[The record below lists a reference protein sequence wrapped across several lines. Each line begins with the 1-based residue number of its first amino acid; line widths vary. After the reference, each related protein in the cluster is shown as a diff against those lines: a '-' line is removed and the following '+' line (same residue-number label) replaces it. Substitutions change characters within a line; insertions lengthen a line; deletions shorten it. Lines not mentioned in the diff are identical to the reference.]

1 MVLSDITQRIKN
13 ASLAADSGAQPSVRQ
28 TTLFDLLNTTK
39 NRHKRQRQAGRVTV
53 DKENVNDENTSPCAD
68 EKQAKRI
75 CVGSPRRAR
84 ANHSPSTRNNL
95 LLFDEPQ
102 EQPRYQV
109 ISPSIISTI
118 DRLSS
123 LVSPTA
129 RTFRLQSVDEP
140 QLTVLPLACKY
151 SNSAKTHGRLS
162 LVDESGYISIFDTLS
177 EQDDASQQPA
187 TEGMRPIIK
196 WKAHDN
202 SVFDFEWSPFD
213 DQIVTASA
221 DEMCKLWDV
230 ERQQALGVFSGHTQT
245 VRSVS
250 WQCSS
255 LHCFSTA
262 SRDGSIMVWDIRCN
276 KTTTNSP
283 GELLYRPVN
292 TISGAHHDVRGS
304 KKPTRNKHSV
314 ITGSVTAIK
323 HLCHD
328 ANVIASAGSTNEI
341 IKYWDMRM
349 TAPVRSAI
357 LSTPVASSLLGSAT
371 TRSRGIASLSID
383 PDGTRIYAAC
393 NDNSVYVHNALALG
407 QPISRLEAP
416 EFQCNSFNIG
426 TSMSPCGNYLAAG
439 SASGSVVI
447 WELDQYG
454 YNSRK
459 TRAVLDGHGKE
470 VGCVAWYPGK
480 DRVQLATSG
489 DDGTLRVWDLDSKLA
504 EEGKADPMRNYLC
517 SVLSSMEV
525 AFK

>member
-13 ASLAADSGAQPSVRQ
+13 ASLAADSGAQSSVRQ
-28 TTLFDLLNTTK
+28 ITLFDLLNTTK
-39 NRHKRQRQAGRVTV
+39 QRHKRQRKSGRVTV
-53 DKENVNDENTSPCAD
+53 DKENENDENTSPCAD

-75 CVGSPRRAR
+75 CVGSPRRTR
-84 ANHSPSTRNNL
+84 ANYSPSTRNNL

-102 EQPRYQV
+102 EQPH
-109 ISPSIISTI
+109 
-118 DRLSS
+118 RLSS

-151 SNSAKTHGRLS
+151 SNSVKARGKLS
-162 LVDESGYISIFDTLS
+162 LVDESGYISIFDTFS
-177 EQDDASQQPA
+177 EQDAAPHQLA

-202 SVFDFEWSPFD
+202 SVFDFEWGPFG

-230 ERQQALGVFSGHTQT
+230 ERQQVLGMFSGHTQT

-250 WQCSS
+250 WQRSS

-276 KTTTNSP
+276 KTTTTP
-283 GELLYRPVN
+283 GEPVYRPVN

-314 ITGSVTAIK
+314 ISGSVTAIK

-349 TAPVRSAI
+349 TAPIRSAI
-357 LSTPVASSLLGSAT
+357 LPTPIASSLLASAT

-426 TSMSPCGNYLAAG
+426 TSMSPCGSYLAAG

-447 WELDQYG
+447 WELDRYG

-489 DDGTLRVWDLDSKLA
+489 DDGTLRVWDLDPKLA
-504 EEGKADPMRNYLC
+504 EEGKADPMRKYCWGFSRIQQRSL
-517 SVLSSMEV
+517 
-525 AFK
+525 

>member
-1 MVLSDITQRIKN
+1 MAI
-13 ASLAADSGAQPSVRQ
+13 
-28 TTLFDLLNTTK
+28 
-39 NRHKRQRQAGRVTV
+39 RQRG
-53 DKENVNDENTSPCAD
+53 
-68 EKQAKRI
+68 
-75 CVGSPRRAR
+75 
-84 ANHSPSTRNNL
+84 
-95 LLFDEPQ
+95 
-102 EQPRYQV
+102 YQV
-109 ISPSIISTI
+109 SSPSIISTI

-151 SNSAKTHGRLS
+151 SNSAKARGRLS
-162 LVDESGYISIFDTLS
+162 LVDESGYISIFDTLG

-230 ERQQALGVFSGHTQT
+230 ERQQALGMFSGHTQT

-250 WQCSS
+250 WQRSS

-276 KTTTNSP
+276 KTTTTSP
-283 GELLYRPVN
+283 GEPVYRPVN

-314 ITGSVTAIK
+314 IPGSVTAIK

-349 TAPVRSAI
+349 TAPIRSAV
-357 LSTPVASSLLGSAT
+357 LPTPVASSLLGSAT

-407 QPISRLEAP
+407 QPISRLGAP

-447 WELDQYG
+447 WELDRYG

-459 TRAVLDGHGKE
+459 ARAVLDGHGKE

-504 EEGKADPMRNYLC
+504 EEGKADPMRKYCWGFSRIQQRSL
-517 SVLSSMEV
+517 L
-525 AFK
+525 

>member
-1 MVLSDITQRIKN
+1 
-13 ASLAADSGAQPSVRQ
+13 
-28 TTLFDLLNTTK
+28 
-39 NRHKRQRQAGRVTV
+39 
-53 DKENVNDENTSPCAD
+53 
-68 EKQAKRI
+68 
-75 CVGSPRRAR
+75 
-84 ANHSPSTRNNL
+84 
-95 LLFDEPQ
+95 
-102 EQPRYQV
+102 
-109 ISPSIISTI
+109 
-118 DRLSS
+118 
-123 LVSPTA
+123 
-129 RTFRLQSVDEP
+129 
-140 QLTVLPLACKY
+140 
-151 SNSAKTHGRLS
+151 
-162 LVDESGYISIFDTLS
+162 
-177 EQDDASQQPA
+177 
-187 TEGMRPIIK
+187 
-196 WKAHDN
+196 
-202 SVFDFEWSPFD
+202 
-213 DQIVTASA
+213 
-221 DEMCKLWDV
+221 MCKLWDV

-250 WQCSS
+250 WQRSS

-276 KTTTNSP
+276 KTTTTSP
-283 GELLYRPVN
+283 GEPVYRPVN

-314 ITGSVTAIK
+314 IPGSVTAIK

-349 TAPVRSAI
+349 TAPIRSAV
-357 LSTPVASSLLGSAT
+357 LPTPVASSLLGSAT

-383 PDGTRIYAAC
+383 PDGTRIYATC

-447 WELDQYG
+447 WELDRYG

-459 TRAVLDGHGKE
+459 ARAVLDGHGKE

-504 EEGKADPMRNYLC
+504 EEGKADPMRKYCWGFSRIEQRSLN
-517 SVLSSMEV
+517 
-525 AFK
+525 